1 MKFSSLIYRSPPEP
15 AHCLVTNGSELM
27 LGTPANRIG
36 NYSTINADSSYAFTK
51 LRSEI
56 FRGVLT
62 SLSILPLNRML
73 LVGSDNGNINLL
85 C

>member
-1 MKFSSLIYRSPPEP
+1 M
-15 AHCLVTNGSELM
+15 V
-27 LGTPANRIG
+27 GTISRIG
-36 NYSTINADSSYAFTK
+36 NYSSINADASYTFTK

-62 SLSILPLNRML
+62 SLSILPLNHMA